1 MNSNFRKAEDAYLRE
16 NTEQEE
22 AATLKDEW
30 IENWLESEKVTPE
43 ILWEAFNEQTFTE
56 EMAMSYNLKEVTVLG
71 AHAGRMIYAHMRVL
85 ASIAYDERMT

>member
-16 NTEQEE
+16 NNEQEE

-30 IENWLESEKVTPE
+30 IENWLECEKVTPE
-43 ILWEAFNEQTFTE
+43 ILWEAFNEQPFTE
-56 EMAMSYNLKEVTVLG
+56 EMAMAYNTQKFYALG
-71 AHAGRMIYAHMRVL
+71 YTAKMMIDAHMRAL

>member
-1 MNSNFRKAEDAYLRE
+1 MNSNFRKAEEAYLRE

-30 IENWLESEKVTPE
+30 IENWLECEKVTPE
-43 ILWEAFNEQTFTE
+43 ILWEAFNEQPISKA
-56 EMAMSYNLKEVTVLG
+56 MAEAYNIRDVFILG
-71 AHAGRMIYAHMRVL
+71 HGARDMIDAHMRVL

>member
-16 NTEQEE
+16 NNEQEE

-30 IENWLESEKVTPE
+30 IENWLECEKVTPE
-43 ILWEAFNEQTFTE
+43 ILWEAFNEQPFTE
-56 EMAMSYNLKEVTVLG
+56 EMAMAYNLKEVTILG
-71 AHAGRMIYAHMRVL
+71 HDARKMIDAHMRVL